1 MSLDEL
7 DRGRTV
13 FSVVADEL
21 YENPMGTMH
30 GGIVATL
37 VDTAM
42 GCAVSSTLPADAS
55 FTTLELSTKFVRA
68 ITAATGRVHAEGK
81 VVHSGGRVAT
91 TDARVYDDAGVL
103 YAHAT
108 STCMI
113 TRRTAMSDARPAH
126 SASTALHSR
135 FGRSRSRDVERLV
148 AVVHAPVAR
157 RRCTSGSSRRSREP
171 PRSALLRLADVDHVR
186 RDALVAL
193 DGDEIVAVARYDA
206 VRPSPTGPAAR
217 PRSRSRSRTPGSTVA
232 SGSA

>member
-1 MSLDEL
+1 VTLVEGTRTRTIRWTDPARTRFQLRNRDGYERLAAIKRGEVEPPPAAALLGMSLDEL

-21 YENPMGTMH
+21 FENPMGTMH

-42 GCAVSSTLPADAS
+42 GCALSSLLPADAS
-55 FTTLELSTKFVRA
+55 FATLELSTKFVRA
-68 ITAATGRVHAEGK
+68 ITAATGRVYAEGK

-113 TRRTAMSDARPAH
+113 TRRTQ
-126 SASTALHSR
+126 
-135 FGRSRSRDVERLV
+135 
-148 AVVHAPVAR
+148 
-157 RRCTSGSSRRSREP
+157 
-171 PRSALLRLADVDHVR
+171 
-186 RDALVAL
+186 
-193 DGDEIVAVARYDA
+193 
-206 VRPSPTGPAAR
+206 
-217 PRSRSRSRTPGSTVA
+217 
-232 SGSA
+232 